1 MAAKVIEEPTAS
13 TTWTAGTRTR
23 RRVGIVVATTTLVV
37 LTLAG
42 AAVAIDVDRYAT
54 SRAEQLLPGTTI
66 EGVEV
71 GGMTAAEAT
80 AAVEA
85 ALAPQLDETA
95 VTVEA
100 AGETFTRTRRELGAT
115 HDAAAQVEA
124 AIATA
129 SDMNWWKW
137 AGVRYRSQRP
147 GPELD
152 VTITDPA
159 SGPGQL
165 AREIARA
172 TDLEP
177 IDAEMQIV
185 GGEPV
190 VLPSADGRRVEVG
203 ALAALIAGRVP
214 TGGTVAAPITPLY
227 PEVPAEHYDQILVLD
242 QSEHRLDVWL
252 RGERVRTF
260 IVATGTGQYPT
271 PKGIFEVTLKR
282 YLPTWVNPDPTGW
295 GRTMPAK
302 IGPGPGN
309 PLGVRALNW
318 SAPGAIRFH
327 GTANVASLG
336 SDASHGCVRLSNTD
350 VVELYDL
357 VDVGAV
363 IVSLA

>member
-1 MAAKVIEEPTAS
+1 MAADVIEDRDTGD
-13 TTWTAGTRTR
+13 TWTAGAQTR
-23 RRVGIVVATTTLVV
+23 RRVGVVVAVSILAL

-42 AAVAIDVDRYAT
+42 GAVGIDVDRYANAR
-54 SRAEQLLPGTTI
+54 SDQLLPGTII
-66 EGVEV
+66 EGVDV
-71 GGMTAAEAT
+71 GGMTT
-80 AAVEA
+80 ADALAGVEA
-85 ALAPQLDETA
+85 ALAPQLD
-95 VTVEA
+95 VTIEVEA
-100 AGETFTRTRRELGAT
+100 AGETWQRTRRDLGAT

-124 AIATA
+124 ALSAA
-129 SDMNWWKW
+129 HDMTWWKW
-137 AGVRYRSQRP
+137 AGVRYRSQQP

-165 AREIARA
+165 AREVARA

-177 IDAEMQIV
+177 IDAQLQIV
-185 GGEPV
+185 NGEPLI
-190 VLPSADGRRVEVG
+190 LPSAEGRRVEVG
-203 ALAALIAGRVP
+203 ATAALIAGMAP
-214 TGGTVAAPITPLY
+214 TGGRVTVPVTPLY
-227 PEVPAEHYDQILVLD
+227 PEVATSHYDQVLILD
-242 QSEHRLDVWL
+242 QSDHRLDVWL
-252 RGERVRTF
+252 RGEKARSF
-260 IVATGTGQYPT
+260 IVATGTGEYPT
-271 PKGIFEVTLKR
+271 PLGQYEVTLKR
-282 YLPTWVNPDPTGW
+282 YLPTWINPDPTGW